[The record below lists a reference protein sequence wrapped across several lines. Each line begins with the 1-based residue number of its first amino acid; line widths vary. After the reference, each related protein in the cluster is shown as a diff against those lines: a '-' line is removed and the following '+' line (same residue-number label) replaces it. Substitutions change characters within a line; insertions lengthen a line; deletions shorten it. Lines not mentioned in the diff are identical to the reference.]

1 MKSLNFK
8 EELSLLIRAKCPI
21 IYVVTWEE
29 ERAEKAIAQ
38 VAKECGPPRQMH
50 YYDLVRGFE
59 HNQEGK
65 NNLLQAL
72 QIVETSDRQAFS
84 QFTEDFDSIESL
96 TGDAFGTRRTGCGAL
111 LPIA

>member
-1 MKSLNFK
+1 MKSLNFQ

-29 ERAEKAIAQ
+29 ERAERSIAQ
-38 VAKECGPPRQMH
+38 VAQECSPPRQML

-72 QIVETSDRQAFS
+72 QVAENSDRQTA
-84 QFTEDFDSIESL
+84 SIYVFRDL
-96 TGDAFGTRRTGCGAL
+96 HRRLA
-111 LPIA
+111 

>member
-72 QIVETSDRQAFS
+72 QIVETSDRQA
-84 QFTEDFDSIESL
+84 DSIESL